1 MQFHSQK
8 SVQFNKIWIEK
19 QGPDERIKSR
29 NDDKVEQ
36 VLNGGTSQLW
46 RSLGKYLYIAPVLV
60 TAYLTNF
67 TFNFTLALLWAN
79 QPIPLNPN
87 TFSKIIYI

>member
-1 MQFHSQK
+1 MQFHSQN
-8 SVQFNKIWIEK
+8 SVRFNKIWTEK

-46 RSLGKYLYIAPVLV
+46 RSLGKYLYIAPVIV
-60 TAYLTNF
+60 TATQLKCT
-67 TFNFTLALLWAN
+67 
-79 QPIPLNPN
+79 
-87 TFSKIIYI
+87 